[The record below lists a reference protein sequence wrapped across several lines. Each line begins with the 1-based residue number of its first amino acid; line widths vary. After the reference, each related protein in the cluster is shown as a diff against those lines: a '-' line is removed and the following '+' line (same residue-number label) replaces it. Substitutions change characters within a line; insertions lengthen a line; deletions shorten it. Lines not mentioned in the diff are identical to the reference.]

1 MTGLC
6 EAGSGCTLR
15 ANKWGRFT
23 LPKKTWASL
32 KAASFIAIS
41 LVGLSLAYPANADG
55 GASADVEAGAAL
67 YKKECRACHGPTAK
81 GMSAYPKLRGQ
92 TAEYLAEMLERYRA
106 GEKIGPNTMLMA
118 PRAKKLS
125 DEDIVNISEFI
136 ASIE

>member
-1 MTGLC
+1 MTGLY
-6 EAGSGCTLR
+6 EKGSGCTLR
-15 ANKWGRFT
+15 ANKGGRFT
-23 LPKKTWASL
+23 LPKTTWASL
-32 KAASFIAIS
+32 RAASFIGTS
-41 LVGLSLAYPANADG
+41 LVSLSLAFQATAEDS
-55 GASADVEAGAAL
+55 ASADIEAGAAL
-67 YKKECRACHGPTAK
+67 YKKECRGCHGPTAK

-92 TAEYLAEMLERYRA
+92 TAEYLAEMLERYRS